1 MEPGQEDQT
10 RARQALMRQLTLADR
25 PVGRPVAA
33 TDFAMIETPM
43 PVAGEGEMLL
53 AVHWLGFE
61 PAQKGWMENFGG
73 YVAPIEMGDVMRG
86 MGVAEV
92 VESRDGKFPVGTMVA
107 GMTGWTEFLVSDGT
121 GFDACHPDLP
131 PEAMLGLLGI
141 PGLTAWVG
149 LHRIGRPVAG
159 DTVVV
164 SGAAGATGSVAGQL
178 AKIAGCHVIGIA
190 GGPDKCAWLTSEAG
204 FDAAIDYKAGD
215 ISQQLKALAPKGVDV
230 VYDNVGSAVLDAML
244 ARIAIG
250 ARVVLCGG
258 ISRYEQGGKIAG
270 PANYFNLILRR
281 ASMGGFIVLDH
292 EAEWPAIRERL
303 AGLALAGRLKWQMD
317 VLDGL
322 EKAPEALGRLFTGAN
337 RGKQV
342 LRL

>member
-1 MEPGQEDQT
+1 
-10 RARQALMRQLTLADR
+10 MRQLVLADR
-25 PVGRPVAA
+25 PIGRPVAA
-33 TDFAMIETPM
+33 TDFTMVDVPM
-43 PVAGEGEMLL
+43 PTPGAGEMLL
-53 AVHWLGFE
+53 ATRWLGFE

-73 YVAPIEMGDVMRG
+73 YVAPIELGDVMRG

-92 VESRDGKFPVGTMVA
+92 VASEGGKFPVGTMVT
-107 GMTGWTEFLVSDGT
+107 GMTGWTEALVSDGT

-131 PEAMLGLLGI
+131 PQAMLGLLGI

-149 LHRIGRPVAG
+149 LHAIGRPVAG

-178 AKIAGCHVIGIA
+178 AKIAGCRVIGIA
-190 GGPDKCAWLTSEAG
+190 GGAEKCAWLVDEAG

-215 ISQQLKALAPKGVDV
+215 VAQQVKALAPDGVDV
-230 VYDNVGSAVLDAML
+230 VYDNVGGDVLDAML
-244 ARIAIG
+244 ARLAVG

-258 ISRYEQGGKIAG
+258 ISRYEQAGKIAG

-281 ASMGGFIVLDH
+281 ATMSGFIILDH
-292 EAEWPAIRERL
+292 EGEWPRIRARL
-303 AGLALAGRLKWQMD
+303 AALALAGRITWQMD
-317 VLDGL
+317 VLEGL
-322 EKAPEALGRLFTGAN
+322 DNAPSALARLFTGAN

-342 LRL
+342 VRL

>member
-1 MEPGQEDQT
+1 
-10 RARQALMRQLTLADR
+10 MRQLVLADR

-33 TDFAMIETPM
+33 TDFTMVDVPM
-43 PVAGEGEMLL
+43 PTPGPGQMLL
-53 AVHWLGFE
+53 ATRWLGFE

-73 YVAPIEMGDVMRG
+73 YVAPIELGDVMRG

-92 VESRDGKFPVGTMVA
+92 VASEGGKFPIGTMVV
-107 GMTGWTEFLVSDGT
+107 GMTGWTEALVSDGA

-131 PEAMLGLLGI
+131 PQAMLGLLGI

-149 LHRIGRPVAG
+149 LHDIGRPVAG
-159 DTVVV
+159 DTVLV

-178 AKIAGCHVIGIA
+178 AKIAGCRVIGIA
-190 GGPDKCAWLTSEAG
+190 GGAEKCAWLVDEAG

-215 ISQQLKALAPKGVDV
+215 ISKQIKALAPDGVDV
-230 VYDNVGSAVLDAML
+230 VYDNVGGEVLDAML
-244 ARIAIG
+244 ARLAIG

-270 PANYFNLILRR
+270 PTNYFNLILRR
-281 ASMGGFIVLDH
+281 ATMGGFIILDH
-292 EAEWPAIRERL
+292 EAAWPRIRARL
-303 AGLALAGRLKWQMD
+303 AALALAGRISWQTD

-322 EKAPEALGRLFTGAN
+322 ENAPAALARLFTGAN

-342 LRL
+342 VRL

>member
-1 MEPGQEDQT
+1 
-10 RARQALMRQLTLADR
+10 MRQLVLADR
-25 PVGRPVAA
+25 PVGRPVAS
-33 TDFAMIETPM
+33 TDFTMIEVPTPK
-43 PVAGEGEMLL
+43 PGPGQMLL
-53 AVHWLGFE
+53 ATRWLGFE

-73 YVAPIEMGDVMRG
+73 YVAPIELGDVMRG

-92 VESRDGKFPVGTMVA
+92 VASENGKFPVGTMVT
-107 GMTGWTEFLVSDGT
+107 GMTGWTEALVTDGT
-121 GFDACHPDLP
+121 GFEVCHPDLP

-149 LHRIGRPVAG
+149 LHSIGRPLAG

-178 AKIAGCHVIGIA
+178 AKIAGCRVIGIA
-190 GGPDKCAWLTSEAG
+190 GGARKCAWLVDDAG

-215 ISQQLKALAPKGVDV
+215 LSKQLKALAPDGVDV
-230 VYDNVGSAVLDAML
+230 IYDNVGGDVLDAML
-244 ARIAIG
+244 ARLAIG

-258 ISRYEQGGKIAG
+258 ISRYEQAGKIAG

-281 ASMGGFIVLDH
+281 ATMSGFIILDH
-292 EAEWPAIRERL
+292 EAQWPTIRSRL
-303 AGLALAGRLKWQMD
+303 ATLALAGRITWQMD
-317 VLDGL
+317 VLERL
-322 EKAPEALGRLFTGAN
+322 ENAPAALARLFTGAN

>member
-1 MEPGQEDQT
+1 
-10 RARQALMRQLTLADR
+10 MRQLTVVGR
-25 PVGRPVAA
+25 PVGRAVAA
-33 TDFAMIETPM
+33 TDFAMVEAATPS
-43 PVAGEGEMLL
+43 AGAGEMLL
-53 AVHWLGFE
+53 AVRWLGFE

-73 YVAPIEMGDVMRG
+73 YVAPIEIGDVMRG

-92 VESRDGKFPVGTMVA
+92 VESNGGKYPVGTMVT
-107 GMTGWTEFLVSDGT
+107 GMTSWTDYLVTDGA

-149 LHRIGRPVAG
+149 LHGIGRPVAG
-159 DTVVV
+159 DVVVV

-190 GGPDKCAWLTSEAG
+190 GGAEKCAWLTEEAG

-215 ISQQLKALAPKGVDV
+215 ISSQLKTLAPKGVNV
-230 VYDNVGSAVLDAML
+230 VYDNVGGGVLDAML
-244 ARIAIG
+244 GRIAIG

-270 PANYFNLILRR
+270 PSNYFNLILRR
-281 ASMGGFIVLDH
+281 ATMAGFIVLDH

-303 AGLALAGRLKWQMD
+303 AALATTGRIKWQMD
-317 VLDGL
+317 VLNGL
-322 EKAPEALGRLFTGAN
+322 ENAPEALARLFTGAN